1 MKCEETEHV
10 LQTVLMAYP
19 GVIPVVVV
27 VATGAICANP
37 TAYINGDGCVV
48 CTRAI
53 ATTIRVTAIAVADV
67 GVIAANVC
75 DATVLNDAAIVICVN
90 DAIAAVADNAAAAA
104 AAVDLAAK
112 ACGTHIVD
120 VAIPANVVVA
130 IGCTVGMV
138 ATAVPGAEV
147 GGGVAGDVV
156 ADVANV
162 LWSTNTR

>member
-1 MKCEETEHV
+1 M

-104 AAVDLAAK
+104 AVDLAAK
-112 ACGTHIVD
+112 TCGTHIVD

-130 IGCTVGMV
+130 IGCTVG
-138 ATAVPGAEV
+138 
-147 GGGVAGDVV
+147 VV
-156 ADVANV
+156 AHRC
-162 LWSTNTR
+162 TRRRGWGRRRRRCCR